1 MVTKAPEKLIN
12 LLWFLSLSWLAI
24 VYRLLKNIKWPM
36 TTQDVNV
43 AKCLGTSNQ
52 ADKIVLDPLQTLTET
67 SCPAP
72 WSGRRTRSS
81 RGSRAR
87 SRCSSGSP
95 SSRTRS
101 WSPPRL
107 AGRLKMSIV
116 GRSYSPRAHVEG
128 GVHAQYFLRPEK
140 CQQCRGLCK
149 TRNTAFNVHFKTST
163 YLFHNIAKINAIR
176 VDCRT

>member
-36 TTQDVNV
+36 TTQDVSV

-107 AGRLKMSIV
+107 AGRLKMSIAGLLILT
-116 GRSYSPRAHVEG
+116 GRPVDQPAGWLFYK
-128 GVHAQYFLRPEK
+128 FRP
-140 CQQCRGLCK
+140 
-149 TRNTAFNVHFKTST
+149 
-163 YLFHNIAKINAIR
+163 AKIGRN
-176 VDCRT
+176 